1 MRQLHQSDLVLCL
14 DTTSLAP
21 RGNALLLGTD
31 RGDVGDGGTV
41 AKGRCGRLLK
51 IISDTVDIH
60 MKRKGEDGEIYHI
73 VMNSDTRLS
82 ISTTSL
88 NARPLFRQLEP
99 PDLVLADTYID
110 LPRWLRQL
118 PLPAFTG
125 SIASYEFQI
134 GGSPHCGT

>member
-60 MKRKGEDGEIYHI
+60 MKRKGGGRGNIPYCDELRRKI
-73 VMNSDTRLS
+73 VDKH
-82 ISTTSL
+82 
-88 NARPLFRQLEP
+88 
-99 PDLVLADTYID
+99 DLT
-110 LPRWLRQL
+110 
-118 PLPAFTG
+118 
-125 SIASYEFQI
+125 E
-134 GGSPHCGT
+134 C